1 MSAILL
7 PSVEPS
13 AVSTMSHLRDIVM
26 YLSNLLVVRMHNY
39 MNGNLFSA
47 PCAFVYFVRLYPI
60 GLPLY
65 ICILVIE
72 SSSFWTEETN
82 GWMRFGLCDGTDNKS
97 KQCTGCTDALV
108 VDNNSL
114 NCAMHQSAK
123 KIKRKLRRDVC
134 FFSF

>member
-7 PSVEPS
+7 PNVESS
-13 AVSTMSHLRDIVM
+13 AVTTVSHLCDIVM
-26 YLSNLLVVRMHNY
+26 YLFNLLVVHMHNY

-47 PCAFVYFVRLYPI
+47 PCAFVYFVHLYPI

-72 SSSFWTEETN
+72 SLRFWTEETN

-97 KQCTGCTDALV
+97 
-108 VDNNSL
+108 
-114 NCAMHQSAK
+114 
-123 KIKRKLRRDVC
+123 
-134 FFSF
+134 